1 MKKFMK
7 IPIIKIWVSFAVL
20 SALMVPVV
28 QAGQIRLGISPEPY
42 MPFTQI
48 NSAGEW
54 DGFEAD
60 LTHALCD
67 KMGLECKI
75 SQSSWEGLIPS
86 LTAGKIDFIVGAFS
100 ITDKRKEVVDFS
112 QSYYNA
118 ITVLVGMKAD
128 GDKITDRKNDDGE
141 GMVVDA
147 ASLKGKIIGYQSGTI
162 QAAYAEKYLGK
173 IDAKAYPSADTAL
186 ADLTAGRIDYVLMDL
201 QPVETFLGSKEGA
214 DYTVQHEVPASV
226 ILGEGIGYAVRK
238 GDKDSLDKIN
248 GALTVLK
255 EDGSLDAMV
264 NKWFFTVK

>member
-1 MKKFMK
+1 MMKKITK
-7 IPIIKIWVSFAVL
+7 NPIIKVLVGFAVL
-20 SALMVPVV
+20 AALMVPVA
-28 QAGQIRLGISPEPY
+28 QAGEIRLGISPEPY

-54 DGFEAD
+54 EGFEAD
-60 LTHALCD
+60 LTNALCE
-67 KMGLECKI
+67 KIGLECKI

-112 QSYYNA
+112 LSYYDA

-128 GDKITDRKNDDGE
+128 STKISDRKDGE

-162 QAAYAEKYLGK
+162 QAAYAEKYLPK
-173 IDAKAYPSADTAL
+173 IDAKAYPGADTAL
-186 ADLTAGRIDYVLMDL
+186 ADLTAGRLDYVLMDL
-201 QPVETFLGSKEGA
+201 QPVETFLASKEGG
-214 DYTVQHEVPASV
+214 DYAVKHEVPANV
-226 ILGEGIGYAVRK
+226 VLGEGIGYAVRK
-238 GDKDSLDKIN
+238 GDKDSLDKID
-248 GALTVLK
+248 GALTALK

-264 NKWFFTVK
+264 DKWFFTVK